1 MTLSSIALRNI
12 QRNFKD
18 YFLYFA
24 SMIFSI
30 VMYFTFK
37 ALQYNSQMEK
47 AAEGS
52 KKISGGFQASSVML
66 IIFVAV
72 FIIYSNG
79 FFTRKRKK
87 EVGLYSLLGIRKRQ
101 IGKMLFYEN
110 MLMGLMSLVIGI
122 AIGSVLSK
130 LFLELLVSMMGL
142 NLNVHFEVPMSA
154 IVDTAIIFIVIILYT
169 SLQGYRL
176 IYRFKLIELFHAE
189 REGEAMPKGSVI
201 MALISVFL
209 ISSGY
214 FLSLMYDKAVKYAD
228 FMIVALYILLA
239 TVLGT
244 YLLFMFFTVFVL
256 KRARHNKSSFY
267 NSMNIVTTSQ
277 LLYRIKGNAKS
288 LATIAILSAVT
299 LTAVGTSVTLYYNT
313 FKQVRSFAPYS
324 YSYEKKDAVLDQKVN
339 AILDEEK
346 QSHPVTNQFEIEMVP
361 VTGKFE
367 GKQVDMGRNK
377 LDSVTKQ
384 YQLVSQSAFNQI
396 AKKMDVDA
404 VNLAADEAF
413 VYDGLYIE
421 GHEFSPV
428 YKGNK
433 AVFPIGNETKALTI
447 KGAEGRTLTNLGELF
462 VVVPDAVYN
471 SAKKVSETR
480 IVKNIDVKD
489 EKNGKVLTEK
499 LRKAMPVG
507 AGETEFKQPFNDFY
521 TGFHEMLE
529 ATGLMMF
536 IGLFLGLV
544 FLLAT
549 GSIIYFKQLTEAS
562 ADRNRYIVLR
572 KVGVTKQEMK
582 RAIAKQVGFIFAIP
596 LVVGIC
602 HSLFALK
609 GLKTVMPNEIL
620 IPLLMSIG
628 VYSVIYIGYY
638 FLTVRSYYKIVSA
651 K

>member
-18 YFLYFA
+18 YFVYFA

-30 VMYFTFK
+30 IIYFTFK

-47 AAEGS
+47 AAEAS
-52 KKISGGFQASSVML
+52 KKISGAFQVSSVML

-110 MLMGLMSLVIGI
+110 MLMGLMSLIIGI

-142 NLNVHFEVPMSA
+142 KLNVHFEVPMAA
-154 IVDTAIIFIVIILYT
+154 IIDTAIIFFVIILYT

-176 IYRFKLIELFHAE
+176 IYRFKLIELFRAE

-201 MALISVFL
+201 MAFISVFL
-209 ISSGY
+209 IGSGY
-214 FLSLMYDKAVKYAD
+214 FLALMYMKAVMYAD
-228 FMIVALYILLA
+228 FMVVALYILLA
-239 TVLGT
+239 TVAGT
-244 YLLFMFFTVFVL
+244 YLLFMFFTVFIL
-256 KRARHNKSSFY
+256 KRARNNKSAFY
-267 NSMNIVTTSQ
+267 NGMNMVTTSQ

-299 LTAVGTSVTLYYNT
+299 LTAVGTSVTMYYNT
-313 FKQVRSFAPYS
+313 FTQSKVAAPYS
-324 YSYEKKDAVLDQKVN
+324 YSYEKKDEALDKKVN
-339 AILDEEK
+339 EILAGEK
-346 QSHPVTNQFEIEMVP
+346 NNHPVTYESEFEMIP
-361 VTGKFE
+361 VKGTFKGE
-367 GKQVDMGRNK
+367 RADQVLNTHYN
-377 LDSVTKQ
+377 VTKQ
-384 YQLVSQSAFNQI
+384 YQLISQSNFNTI
-396 AKKMDVDA
+396 AKHLDIEP
-404 VNLAADEAF
+404 VNLSANEAF
-413 VYDGLYIE
+413 VYDSLYIE
-421 GHEFSPV
+421 TLDFGPL
-428 YKGNK
+428 YTGNT
-433 AVFPIGNETKALTI
+433 AVFPVGNESKELKI
-447 KGAEGRTLTNLGELF
+447 KGVNSRSVTNLNELF
-462 VVVPDAVYN
+462 VIVPDQTYEQ
-471 SAKKVSETR
+471 AKQVNETR
-480 IVKNIDVKD
+480 IVKNIDVKG
-489 EKNGKVLTEK
+489 ERNSKELTAK
-499 LRKAMPVG
+499 LASVMP
-507 AGETEFKQPFNDFY
+507 AGESEILKPFNDFY
-521 TGFHEMLE
+521 TGFQTGLE
-529 ATGLMMF
+529 TTGLMMF

-562 ADRNRYIVLR
+562 ADRDRYVVLH

-582 RAIAKQVGFIFAIP
+582 KAIAKQVSFIFAIP
-596 LVVGIC
+596 LVIGIL

-609 GLKTVMPNEIL
+609 GLGNILPYEIM
-620 IPLLMSIG
+620 IPLLISIG
-628 VYSVIYIGYY
+628 VYGAIYIGYY

>member
-18 YFLYFA
+18 YFVYFA

-30 VMYFTFK
+30 VIYFTFK

-52 KKISGGFQASSVML
+52 KKISGAFQVSSVML

-110 MLMGLMSLVIGI
+110 MLMGLMSLIIGI

-142 NLNVHFEVPMSA
+142 NLNVHFEVPMAA
-154 IVDTAIIFIVIILYT
+154 IVDTAIIFFVIILYT

-176 IYRFKLIELFHAE
+176 IYRFKLIELFRAE

-209 ISSGY
+209 IGSGY
-214 FLSLMYDKAVKYAD
+214 FLALMYMKALKYAD
-228 FMIVALYILLA
+228 FMVVALYILLA

-256 KRARHNKSSFY
+256 KRARNNKSSFY
-267 NSMNIVTTSQ
+267 NGMNMVTTSQ

-288 LATIAILSAVT
+288 LATISILSAVT
-299 LTAVGTSVTLYYNT
+299 LTAVGTSVTMYYNT
-313 FKQVRSFAPYS
+313 FTQSKVAAPYS
-324 YSYEKKDAVLDQKVN
+324 YSYEKKDEELDKKVN
-339 AILDEEK
+339 AILAEEK
-346 QSHPVTNQFEIEMVP
+346 VNHPVKDQFEIETVP
-361 VTGKFE
+361 VKGKFE
-367 GKQVDMGRNK
+367 GDKVDFILNLNYTISEKYQFMSQSEFNK
-377 LDSVTKQ
+377 L
-384 YQLVSQSAFNQI
+384 
-396 AKKMDVDA
+396 AKKIDA
-404 VNLAADEAF
+404 ETVNVATGEAF
-413 VYDGLYIE
+413 IYDSSYIE
-421 GHEFSPV
+421 GYEFSPQ
-428 YKGNK
+428 YKGSK
-433 AVFPIGNETKALTI
+433 AVFQIGNETKTLTI
-447 KGAEGRTLTNLGELF
+447 QGANNTAITNLGELVI
-462 VVVPDAVYN
+462 VVSDEMYEQ
-471 SAKKVSETR
+471 AKQAFGTR
-480 IVKNIDVKD
+480 TVKNIDVKD
-489 EKNGKVLTEK
+489 ERNSKVVTEK
-499 LRKAMPVG
+499 LAKVMPVG
-507 AGETEFKQPFNDFY
+507 ESEMVPSFRDFY
-521 TGFHEMLE
+521 TGFQMGLE
-529 ATGLMMF
+529 GTGLMMF
-536 IGLFLGLV
+536 IGMFLGLV

-549 GSIIYFKQLTEAS
+549 GSIIYFKQLTEAN
-562 ADRNRYIVLR
+562 ADRERYVVLR

-582 RAIAKQVGFIFAIP
+582 KAIAKQVSFIFAIP
-596 LVVGIC
+596 LVIGIL

-609 GLKTVMPNEIL
+609 GLANLLPFEIM
-620 IPLLMSIG
+620 IPLLISIG
-628 VYSVIYIGYY
+628 VYGVIYIGYY

>member
-18 YFLYFA
+18 YFLYFT

-30 VMYFTFK
+30 VIYFTFK
-37 ALQYNSQMEK
+37 ALEYNSQMEK

-52 KKISGGFQASSVML
+52 KKISGAFQVSSVML

-110 MLMGLMSLVIGI
+110 MLMGFISLVIGI

-130 LFLELLVSMMGL
+130 LFLELLISMMGL
-142 NLNVHFEVPMSA
+142 NLHVHFEVPMSA
-154 IVDTAIIFIVIILYT
+154 IIDTAIIFFVIILYT

-176 IYRFKLIELFHAE
+176 IYRFKLIELFRAE
-189 REGEAMPKGSVI
+189 REGETMPKGSFI

-209 ISSGY
+209 IGSGY
-214 FLSLMYDKAVKYAD
+214 FLSLTFMKAAKYAD
-228 FMIVALYILLA
+228 FMMVAFYILLA

-256 KRARHNKSSFY
+256 KRARNKKSSFY
-267 NSMNIVTTSQ
+267 NGMNMITTSQ

-288 LATIAILSAVT
+288 LATIAVLSAVT
-299 LTAVGTSVTLYYNT
+299 LTAVGTSVTMYYNT
-313 FKQVRSFAPYS
+313 FKQTKDYAPHS
-324 YSYEKKDAVLDQKVN
+324 YSYEKKDAALDNKVN

-346 QSHPVTNQFEIEMVP
+346 ENNPVTNQFEIEMVP
-361 VTGKFE
+361 VKGKFE
-367 GKQVDMGRNK
+367 GEKADMGMNANY
-377 LDSVTKQ
+377 LVTEK
-384 YQLVSQSAFNQI
+384 YQLVSQSAFNKL
-396 AKKMDVDA
+396 AKKMDIDEVS
-404 VNLAADEAF
+404 LAADEAF
-413 VYDGLYIE
+413 VYDGMYME
-421 GHEFSPV
+421 GYEFSTV

-433 AVFPIGNETKALTI
+433 AVFPIGNRAETLTI
-447 KGAEGRTLTNLGELF
+447 QGAEGRNITNLGELF
-462 VVVPDAVYN
+462 VIVPDEVYN
-471 SAKKVSETR
+471 SAKAVAETR

-489 EKNGKVLTEK
+489 EKNSKVLTEK
-499 LRKAMPVG
+499 LKKVMPI
-507 AGETEFKQPFNDFY
+507 GESEVALPFNDFY
-521 TGFHEMLE
+521 TGFHSMLE

-549 GSIIYFKQLTEAS
+549 GSIIYFKQLTEAN
-562 ADRNRYIVLR
+562 ADRDRYIVLR
-572 KVGVTKQEMK
+572 KVGVTKREMK
-582 RAIAKQVGFIFAIP
+582 KAIAKQVSFIFAIP

-609 GLKTVMPNEIL
+609 GLSTLMPYEIL
-620 IPLLMSIG
+620 IPLFMSIG

>member
-18 YFLYFA
+18 YFVYFA

-30 VMYFTFK
+30 VIYFTFK

-47 AAEGS
+47 AAEAS
-52 KKISGGFQASSVML
+52 KKISGAFQVSSVML

-130 LFLELLVSMMGL
+130 LFLELLVNMMGL
-142 NLNVHFEVPMSA
+142 NLNVHFEVPMAA
-154 IVDTAIIFIVIILYT
+154 IIDTAIIFFVIILYT

-176 IYRFKLIELFHAE
+176 IYRFKLIELFRAE
-189 REGEAMPKGSVI
+189 REGEAMPKGSVV

-209 ISSGY
+209 IGSGY
-214 FLSLMYDKAVKYAD
+214 FLALMYMKAVMYAD
-228 FMIVALYILLA
+228 FMVVALYILLA
-239 TVLGT
+239 TVAGT

-256 KRARHNKSSFY
+256 KRARNNKSAFY
-267 NSMNIVTTSQ
+267 NGMNMVTTSQ

-299 LTAVGTSVTLYYNT
+299 LTAVGTSVTMYYNT
-313 FKQVRSFAPYS
+313 FTQSKDAAPFS
-324 YSYEKKDAVLDQKVN
+324 YSYVKQDAVLDKKVN
-339 AILDEEK
+339 GILAEEK
-346 QSHPVTNQFEIEMVP
+346 KNHPVTHQSEIEMVP
-361 VTGKFE
+361 VQGTFKGE
-367 GKQVDMGRNK
+367 RADQVLNTHYN
-377 LDSVTKQ
+377 VTKQ
-384 YQLVSQSAFNQI
+384 YQLISQSTFNKI
-396 AKKMDVDA
+396 AKQLDVEA
-404 VNLAADEAF
+404 VNLSENEAF
-413 VYDGLYIE
+413 VYDSLYIE
-421 GHEFSPV
+421 TLDFGPL
-428 YKGNK
+428 YTGNT
-433 AVFPIGNETKALTI
+433 AVFPAGNETKELKI
-447 KGAEGRTLTNLGELF
+447 KGVNNKNVTNLGELF
-462 VVVPDAVYN
+462 VIVPDETYEQ
-471 SAKKVSETR
+471 AKQGHETR
-480 IVKNIDVKD
+480 TVKNIDVKG
-489 EKNGKVLTEK
+489 ERNSKELTEK
-499 LRKAMPVG
+499 LASIMP
-507 AGETEFKQPFNDFY
+507 AGESEVLKPFNDFY
-521 TGFHEMLE
+521 TGFQMGLE
-529 ATGLMMF
+529 TTGLMMF
-536 IGLFLGLV
+536 IGMFLGLV

-562 ADRNRYIVLR
+562 ADRDRYVVLH
-572 KVGVTKQEMK
+572 KIGVTKQEMK
-582 RAIAKQVGFIFAIP
+582 KAIAKQVSFIFAIP
-596 LVVGIC
+596 LIIGIL

-609 GLKTVMPNEIL
+609 GLSNILPFEIM
-620 IPLLMSIG
+620 IPLLISIG
-628 VYSVIYIGYY
+628 VYGVIYIGYY

>member
-18 YFLYFA
+18 YFVYFA

-30 VMYFTFK
+30 VIYFTFK

-52 KKISGGFQASSVML
+52 KKISGAFQVSSVML

-110 MLMGLMSLVIGI
+110 MLMGLMSLIIGI

-142 NLNVHFEVPMSA
+142 NLNVHFEVPMAA
-154 IVDTAIIFIVIILYT
+154 IVDTAIIFFVIILYT

-176 IYRFKLIELFHAE
+176 IYRFKLIELFRAE

-209 ISSGY
+209 IGSGY
-214 FLSLMYDKAVKYAD
+214 FLALMYVKALKYAD
-228 FMIVALYILLA
+228 FMVVALYILLA
-239 TVLGT
+239 TVVGT

-256 KRARHNKSSFY
+256 KRARNNKSSFY
-267 NSMNIVTTSQ
+267 NGMNMVTTSQ

-288 LATIAILSAVT
+288 LATISILSAVT
-299 LTAVGTSVTLYYNT
+299 LTAVGTSVTMYYNT
-313 FKQVRSFAPYS
+313 FTQSKVAAPYS
-324 YSYEKKDAVLDQKVN
+324 YSYEKKDEELDKKVN
-339 AILDEEK
+339 AILAEEK
-346 QSHPVTNQFEIEMVP
+346 ANHPVKDQFEIETVP
-361 VTGKFE
+361 VKGKFE
-367 GKQVDMGRNK
+367 GDKVDFILNLNYTISETYQFMSQSEFNK
-377 LDSVTKQ
+377 L
-384 YQLVSQSAFNQI
+384 
-396 AKKMDVDA
+396 AKKIDA
-404 VNLAADEAF
+404 ETVNIATGEAF
-413 VYDGLYIE
+413 IYDSSYIE
-421 GHEFSPV
+421 GYEFSPQ
-428 YKGNK
+428 YKGSK
-433 AVFPIGNETKALTI
+433 AVFQIGNETKTLTI
-447 KGAEGRTLTNLGELF
+447 QGANNTALTNLGELVI
-462 VVVPDAVYN
+462 VVSDEMYEQ
-471 SAKKVSETR
+471 AKQAFGTR
-480 IVKNIDVKD
+480 TVKNIDVKD
-489 EKNGKVLTEK
+489 ERNSKVLTEK
-499 LRKAMPVG
+499 LAKVMP
-507 AGETEFKQPFNDFY
+507 AGESEMVPSFRDFY
-521 TGFHEMLE
+521 TGFQMGLE
-529 ATGLMMF
+529 GTGLMMF
-536 IGLFLGLV
+536 IGMFLGLV

-549 GSIIYFKQLTEAS
+549 GSIIYFKQLTEAN
-562 ADRNRYIVLR
+562 ADRERYVVLR

-582 RAIAKQVGFIFAIP
+582 KAIAKQVSFIFAIP
-596 LVVGIC
+596 LVIGIL

-609 GLKTVMPNEIL
+609 GLANLLPFEIM
-620 IPLLMSIG
+620 IPLLISIG
-628 VYSVIYIGYY
+628 VYGVIYIGYY

>member
-18 YFLYFA
+18 YFVYFA

-30 VMYFTFK
+30 VIYFTFK

-47 AAEGS
+47 AAEAS
-52 KKISGGFQASSVML
+52 KKISGAFQVSSVML

-110 MLMGLMSLVIGI
+110 MLMGLMSLIIGI

-130 LFLELLVSMMGL
+130 LFLELLVNMMGL
-142 NLNVHFEVPMSA
+142 NLNVHFEVSMAA
-154 IVDTAIIFIVIILYT
+154 IIDTAIIFFVIILYT

-176 IYRFKLIELFHAE
+176 IYRFKLIELFRAE

-201 MALISVFL
+201 MAFISVFL
-209 ISSGY
+209 IGSGY
-214 FLSLMYDKAVKYAD
+214 FLALMYMKAVMYAD
-228 FMIVALYILLA
+228 FMVVALYILLA
-239 TVLGT
+239 TVAGT
-244 YLLFMFFTVFVL
+244 YLLFMFFTVFIL
-256 KRARHNKSSFY
+256 KRARNNKSAFY
-267 NSMNIVTTSQ
+267 NGMNMVTTSQ

-299 LTAVGTSVTLYYNT
+299 LTAVGTSVTMYYNT
-313 FKQVRSFAPYS
+313 FTQSKVAAPYS
-324 YSYEKKDAVLDQKVN
+324 YSYEKKDAALDKKVN
-339 AILDEEK
+339 EILAGEK
-346 QSHPVTNQFEIEMVP
+346 NNHPVTYESEVEMIP
-361 VTGKFE
+361 VKGTFKGE
-367 GKQVDMGRNK
+367 RADQVLNTHYN
-377 LDSVTKQ
+377 VTKQ
-384 YQLVSQSAFNQI
+384 YQLISQSNFNTI
-396 AKKMDVDA
+396 AKHLDIEP
-404 VNLAADEAF
+404 VNLSAIETLDF
-413 VYDGLYIE
+413 GPLYT
-421 GHEFSPV
+421 
-428 YKGNK
+428 GNT
-433 AVFPIGNETKALTI
+433 AVFPVGNESKELKI
-447 KGAEGRTLTNLGELF
+447 KGVNSRSVTNLNELF
-462 VVVPDAVYN
+462 VIVPDQTYEQ
-471 SAKKVSETR
+471 AKQVNETR
-480 IVKNIDVKD
+480 TVKNIDVKG
-489 EKNGKVLTEK
+489 ERNSKELTAK
-499 LRKAMPVG
+499 LASVMP
-507 AGETEFKQPFNDFY
+507 AGESEVLKPFNDFY
-521 TGFHEMLE
+521 TGFQMGLE
-529 ATGLMMF
+529 TTGLMMF

-562 ADRNRYIVLR
+562 ADRDRYIVLH

-582 RAIAKQVGFIFAIP
+582 KAIAKQVSFIFAIP
-596 LVVGIC
+596 LVIGIL

-609 GLKTVMPNEIL
+609 GLGNILPYEIM
-620 IPLLMSIG
+620 IPLLISIG
-628 VYSVIYIGYY
+628 VYGAIYIGYY

>member
-18 YFLYFA
+18 YFVYFA

-30 VMYFTFK
+30 VIYFTFK

-52 KKISGGFQASSVML
+52 KKISGAFQVSSVML

-110 MLMGLMSLVIGI
+110 MLMGLMSLIIGI

-142 NLNVHFEVPMSA
+142 NLNVHFEVPMA
-154 IVDTAIIFIVIILYT
+154 AVIDTAIIFFVIILYT

-176 IYRFKLIELFHAE
+176 IYRFKLIELFRAE
-189 REGEAMPKGSVI
+189 REGESMPKGSVV

-209 ISSGY
+209 IGSGY
-214 FLSLMYDKAVKYAD
+214 FLALMYMKAVMYAD
-228 FMIVALYILLA
+228 FMVVALYILLA
-239 TVLGT
+239 TVAGT

-256 KRARHNKSSFY
+256 KRARNNKSAFY
-267 NSMNIVTTSQ
+267 NGMNMVTTSQ

-299 LTAVGTSVTLYYNT
+299 LTAVGTSVTMYYNT
-313 FKQVRSFAPYS
+313 FTQSKDAAPFS
-324 YSYEKKDAVLDQKVN
+324 YSYVKQDAALDKKVNEVLAEEKKN
-339 AILDEEK
+339 
-346 QSHPVTNQFEIEMVP
+346 HPVTHQSEIEMVP
-361 VTGKFE
+361 VQGTFKGE
-367 GKQVDMGRNK
+367 RADQVLNTHYN
-377 LDSVTKQ
+377 VTKQ
-384 YQLVSQSAFNQI
+384 YQLISQSTFNKI
-396 AKKMDVDA
+396 AKQLDVNN
-404 VNLAADEAF
+404 VNLSPNEAF
-413 VYDGLYIE
+413 VYDSLYIE
-421 GHEFSPV
+421 TLDFGPL
-428 YKGNK
+428 YTGNT
-433 AVFPIGNETKALTI
+433 AVFPVGNETKELKI
-447 KGAEGRTLTNLGELF
+447 KGVNNRNVTNLGELF
-462 VVVPDAVYN
+462 VIVSDETYEQ
-471 SAKKVSETR
+471 AKQGHETR
-480 IVKNIDVKD
+480 TVKNIDVKG
-489 EKNGKVLTEK
+489 ERNSKELTEK
-499 LRKAMPVG
+499 LASIMP
-507 AGETEFKQPFNDFY
+507 AGESEVLKPFNDFY
-521 TGFHEMLE
+521 TGFQMGLE
-529 ATGLMMF
+529 TTGLMMF
-536 IGLFLGLV
+536 IGMFLGLV

-562 ADRNRYIVLR
+562 ADRDRYVVLH
-572 KVGVTKQEMK
+572 KIGVTKQEMK
-582 RAIAKQVGFIFAIP
+582 KAIAKQVSFIFAIP
-596 LVVGIC
+596 LIIGIL

-609 GLKTVMPNEIL
+609 GLSNILPFEIM
-620 IPLLMSIG
+620 IPLLISIG
-628 VYSVIYIGYY
+628 VYGVIYIGYY

>member
-18 YFLYFA
+18 YFVYFA

-30 VMYFTFK
+30 VIYFTFK

-47 AAEGS
+47 AAEAS
-52 KKISGGFQASSVML
+52 KKISGAFQVSSVML

-110 MLMGLMSLVIGI
+110 MLMGLMSLIIGI

-142 NLNVHFEVPMSA
+142 KLNVHFEVPMAA
-154 IVDTAIIFIVIILYT
+154 IVDTAIIFFVIILYT

-176 IYRFKLIELFHAE
+176 IYRFKLIELFRAE

-209 ISSGY
+209 IGSGY
-214 FLSLMYDKAVKYAD
+214 FLALMYMKAVMYAD
-228 FMIVALYILLA
+228 FMVVALYILLA
-239 TVLGT
+239 TVAGT
-244 YLLFMFFTVFVL
+244 YLLFMFFTVFIL
-256 KRARHNKSSFY
+256 KRARNNKSAFY
-267 NSMNIVTTSQ
+267 NGMNMVTTSQ

-299 LTAVGTSVTLYYNT
+299 LTAVGTSVTMYYNT
-313 FKQVRSFAPYS
+313 FTQSKVASPYS
-324 YSYEKKDAVLDQKVN
+324 YSYEKKDEALDKKVN
-339 AILDEEK
+339 EILAGEK
-346 QSHPVTNQFEIEMVP
+346 KNHPVTYESELEMIP
-361 VTGKFE
+361 VKGTFKGE
-367 GKQVDMGRNK
+367 RADQVLNTHYN
-377 LDSVTKQ
+377 VTKQ
-384 YQLVSQSAFNQI
+384 YQLISQSNFNTI
-396 AKKMDVDA
+396 AKHLDIDP
-404 VNLAADEAF
+404 VNLSANEAF
-413 VYDGLYIE
+413 VYDSLYIE
-421 GHEFSPV
+421 KLDFGPL
-428 YKGNK
+428 YTGNT
-433 AVFPIGNETKALTI
+433 AVFPVGNESKELKI
-447 KGAEGRTLTNLGELF
+447 KGVNSRSVTNLNELF
-462 VVVPDAVYN
+462 VIVPDQTYEQ
-471 SAKKVSETR
+471 AKQVNETR
-480 IVKNIDVKD
+480 TVKNIDVKG
-489 EKNGKVLTEK
+489 ERNSKELTAK
-499 LRKAMPVG
+499 LASVMP
-507 AGETEFKQPFNDFY
+507 AGESEILKPFHDFY
-521 TGFHEMLE
+521 TGFQTGLE
-529 ATGLMMF
+529 TTGLMMF

-562 ADRNRYIVLR
+562 ADRDRYIVLH

-582 RAIAKQVGFIFAIP
+582 KAIAKQVSFIFAIP
-596 LVVGIC
+596 LVIGIL

-609 GLKTVMPNEIL
+609 GLGNILPYEIM
-620 IPLLMSIG
+620 IPLLISIG
-628 VYSVIYIGYY
+628 VYGVIYIGYY

>member
-18 YFLYFA
+18 YFVYFA

-30 VMYFTFK
+30 VIYFTFK

-47 AAEGS
+47 AAEAS
-52 KKISGGFQASSVML
+52 KKISGAFQVSSVML

-110 MLMGLMSLVIGI
+110 MLMGLMSLIIGI

-142 NLNVHFEVPMSA
+142 KLNVHFEVPMAA
-154 IVDTAIIFIVIILYT
+154 IVDTAIIFFVIILYT

-176 IYRFKLIELFHAE
+176 IYRFKLIELFRAE

-209 ISSGY
+209 IGSGY
-214 FLSLMYDKAVKYAD
+214 FLALMYMKAVMYAD
-228 FMIVALYILLA
+228 FMVVALYILLA
-239 TVLGT
+239 TVAGT
-244 YLLFMFFTVFVL
+244 YLLFMFFTVFIL
-256 KRARHNKSSFY
+256 KRARNNKSAFY
-267 NSMNIVTTSQ
+267 NGMNMVTTSQ

-299 LTAVGTSVTLYYNT
+299 LTAVGTSVTMYYNT
-313 FKQVRSFAPYS
+313 FTQSKVASPYS
-324 YSYEKKDAVLDQKVN
+324 YSYEKKDEALDKKVN
-339 AILDEEK
+339 EILAGEK
-346 QSHPVTNQFEIEMVP
+346 KNHPVTYESELEMIP
-361 VTGKFE
+361 VKGTFKGE
-367 GKQVDMGRNK
+367 RADQVLNTHYN
-377 LDSVTKQ
+377 VTKR
-384 YQLVSQSAFNQI
+384 YQLISQSNFNTI
-396 AKKMDVDA
+396 AKHLDIDP
-404 VNLAADEAF
+404 VNLSANEAF
-413 VYDGLYIE
+413 VYDSLYIE
-421 GHEFSPV
+421 KLDFGPL
-428 YKGNK
+428 YTGNT
-433 AVFPIGNETKALTI
+433 AVFPVGNESKELKI
-447 KGAEGRTLTNLGELF
+447 KGVNSRSVTNLNELF
-462 VVVPDAVYN
+462 VIVPDQTYEQ
-471 SAKKVSETR
+471 AKQVNETR
-480 IVKNIDVKD
+480 TVKNIDVKG
-489 EKNGKVLTEK
+489 ERNSKELTAK
-499 LRKAMPVG
+499 LASVMP
-507 AGETEFKQPFNDFY
+507 AGESEILKPFHDFY
-521 TGFHEMLE
+521 TGFQMGLE
-529 ATGLMMF
+529 TTGLMMF

-562 ADRNRYIVLR
+562 ADRDRYVVLH

-582 RAIAKQVGFIFAIP
+582 KAIAKQVSFIFAIP
-596 LVVGIC
+596 LVIGIL

-609 GLKTVMPNEIL
+609 GLGNILPYEIM
-620 IPLLMSIG
+620 IPLLISIG
-628 VYSVIYIGYY
+628 VYGVIYIGYY

>member
-18 YFLYFA
+18 YFVYFA

-30 VMYFTFK
+30 VIYFTFK

-47 AAEGS
+47 AAEAS
-52 KKISGGFQASSVML
+52 KKISGAFQVSSVML

-110 MLMGLMSLVIGI
+110 MLMGLMSLIIGI

-142 NLNVHFEVPMSA
+142 KLNVHFEVPMAA
-154 IVDTAIIFIVIILYT
+154 IVDTAIIFFVIILYT

-176 IYRFKLIELFHAE
+176 IYRFKLIELFRAE

-209 ISSGY
+209 IGSGY
-214 FLSLMYDKAVKYAD
+214 FLALMYMKAVMYAD
-228 FMIVALYILLA
+228 FMVVALYILLA
-239 TVLGT
+239 TVAGT
-244 YLLFMFFTVFVL
+244 YLLFMFFTVFIL
-256 KRARHNKSSFY
+256 KRARNNKSAFY
-267 NSMNIVTTSQ
+267 NGMNMVTTSQ

-299 LTAVGTSVTLYYNT
+299 LTAVGTSVTMYYNT
-313 FKQVRSFAPYS
+313 FTQSKVAAPYS
-324 YSYEKKDAVLDQKVN
+324 YSYEKKDEALDKKVN
-339 AILDEEK
+339 EILAGEK
-346 QSHPVTNQFEIEMVP
+346 SNHPVTYESELEMIP
-361 VTGKFE
+361 VKGTFKGE
-367 GKQVDMGRNK
+367 RADQVLNTHYN
-377 LDSVTKQ
+377 VTKQ
-384 YQLVSQSAFNQI
+384 YQLISQSNFNTI
-396 AKKMDVDA
+396 AKHLDIEP
-404 VNLAADEAF
+404 VNLSANEAF
-413 VYDGLYIE
+413 VYDSLYIE
-421 GHEFSPV
+421 TLDFGPLYTGNTAIFSV
-428 YKGNK
+428 
-433 AVFPIGNETKALTI
+433 GNESKELKI
-447 KGAEGRTLTNLGELF
+447 KGVNSRSVTNLNELF
-462 VVVPDAVYN
+462 VIVPDQTYEQ
-471 SAKKVSETR
+471 AKQVNETR
-480 IVKNIDVKD
+480 IVKNIDVKG
-489 EKNGKVLTEK
+489 ERNSKELTAK
-499 LRKAMPVG
+499 LASVMP
-507 AGETEFKQPFNDFY
+507 AGESEILKPFHDFY
-521 TGFHEMLE
+521 TGFQTGLE
-529 ATGLMMF
+529 TTGLMMF

-562 ADRNRYIVLR
+562 ADRDRYVVLH

-582 RAIAKQVGFIFAIP
+582 KAIAKQVSFIFAIP
-596 LVVGIC
+596 LVIGIL

-609 GLKTVMPNEIL
+609 GLGNILPYEIM
-620 IPLLMSIG
+620 IPLLISIG
-628 VYSVIYIGYY
+628 VYGVIYIGYY

>member
-18 YFLYFA
+18 YFVYFA

-30 VMYFTFK
+30 VIYFTFK

-47 AAEGS
+47 AAEAS
-52 KKISGGFQASSVML
+52 KKISGAFQVSSVML

-110 MLMGLMSLVIGI
+110 MLMGLMSLIIGI

-142 NLNVHFEVPMSA
+142 NLNVHFEVPMAA
-154 IVDTAIIFIVIILYT
+154 IIDTAIIFFVIILYT

-176 IYRFKLIELFHAE
+176 IYRFKLIELFRAE

-209 ISSGY
+209 IGSGY
-214 FLSLMYDKAVKYAD
+214 FLALMYMKAVMYAD
-228 FMIVALYILLA
+228 FMVVALYILLA
-239 TVLGT
+239 TVAGT

-256 KRARHNKSSFY
+256 KRARNNKAAFY
-267 NSMNIVTTSQ
+267 NGMNMVTTSQ

-299 LTAVGTSVTLYYNT
+299 LTAVGTSVTMYYNT
-313 FKQVRSFAPYS
+313 FTQSKVAAPYS
-324 YSYEKKDAVLDQKVN
+324 YSYEKKDEALDKKVN
-339 AILDEEK
+339 EILAGEK
-346 QSHPVTNQFEIEMVP
+346 KNHPVTYEAEVEMIP
-361 VTGKFE
+361 VKGTFKGE
-367 GKQVDMGRNK
+367 RADQVLNTHYN
-377 LDSVTKQ
+377 VTKQ
-384 YQLVSQSAFNQI
+384 YELISQSNFNAL
-396 AKKMDVDA
+396 AKHLDVEP
-404 VNLAADEAF
+404 VNLSANEAF
-413 VYDGLYIE
+413 VYDSLYIE
-421 GHEFSPV
+421 KLDFGPL
-428 YKGNK
+428 YTGNT
-433 AVFPIGNETKALTI
+433 AVFPVGNESKELII
-447 KGAEGRTLTNLGELF
+447 KGVNSRSVTNLNELF
-462 VVVPDAVYN
+462 VIVPDQTYEK
-471 SAKKVSETR
+471 AKQVNETR
-480 IVKNIDVKD
+480 IVKNIDVKG
-489 EKNGKVLTEK
+489 ERNSKELTAKLASVMPASESEVLK
-499 LRKAMPVG
+499 
-507 AGETEFKQPFNDFY
+507 PFNDFY
-521 TGFHEMLE
+521 TGFQMGLE
-529 ATGLMMF
+529 TTGLMMF

-562 ADRNRYIVLR
+562 ADRDRYIVLH

-582 RAIAKQVGFIFAIP
+582 KAIAKQVSFIFAIP
-596 LVVGIC
+596 LVIGIL

-609 GLKTVMPNEIL
+609 GLANILPFEIM
-620 IPLLMSIG
+620 IPLLISIG
-628 VYSVIYIGYY
+628 VYGVIYIGYY

>member
-30 VMYFTFK
+30 VIYFTFK
-37 ALQYNSQMEK
+37 ALEYNSQMEK

-52 KKISGGFQASSVML
+52 KKISGAFQVSSVML

-110 MLMGLMSLVIGI
+110 MLMGLMSLVVGI

-142 NLNVHFEVPMSA
+142 NLNVHFELPMAA
-154 IVDTAIIFIVIILYT
+154 IIDTAIIFFVIILYT

-176 IYRFKLIELFHAE
+176 IYRFKLIELFRAE
-189 REGEAMPKGSVI
+189 REGEEMPKGSVI
-201 MALISVFL
+201 MALLSVCL
-209 ISSGY
+209 IGSGY
-214 FLSLMYDKAVKYAD
+214 FLSLMYIKAIKYAD
-228 FMIVALYILLA
+228 FMTVALYILLA

-256 KRARHNKSSFY
+256 KRARNKKSSFY
-267 NSMNIVTTSQ
+267 NGMNMVTTSQ

-299 LTAVGTSVTLYYNT
+299 LTAVGTSVTMYYNT
-313 FKQVRSFAPYS
+313 FKQAKNTSPYS
-324 YSYEKKDAVLDQKVN
+324 YSYVKQDAALDNKVN
-339 AILDEEK
+339 AILDSEK
-346 QSHPVTNQFEIEMVP
+346 KNHPVTNQSEIEMVP
-361 VTGKFE
+361 VKGKFE
-367 GKQVDMGRNK
+367 GKRADQVMNTHY
-377 LDSVTKQ
+377 LVTGQ
-384 YQLVSQSAFNQI
+384 YQLISQSTFNKI
-396 AKKMDVDA
+396 AKKMDADA
-404 VNLAADEAF
+404 VNLAANEAV
-413 VYDGLYIE
+413 VYDSLYVKGLDFGPE
-421 GHEFSPV
+421 
-428 YKGNK
+428 YKGNT
-433 AVFPIGNETKALTI
+433 AVFPAGNETQKLTI
-447 KGAEGRTLTNLGELF
+447 KGVDNHNITNLSELF
-462 VVVPDAVYN
+462 VIVPDQVYEQ
-471 SAKKVSETR
+471 AKKASGTR

-489 EKNGKVLTEK
+489 ERNSKALTEK
-499 LRKAMPVG
+499 LAKAIP
-507 AGETEFKQPFNDFY
+507 AGKSEIEAPFRDFY
-521 TGFHEMLE
+521 TGFQAGLE

-562 ADRNRYIVLR
+562 ADRDRYVVLR
-572 KVGVTKQEMK
+572 KVGVTKREMK
-582 RAIAKQVGFIFAIP
+582 KAIAKQVSFIFAIP
-596 LVVGIC
+596 LVIGIL

-609 GLKTVMPNEIL
+609 GLSNLLPFEIL

>member
-18 YFLYFA
+18 YFVYFA

-30 VMYFTFK
+30 VIYFTFK

-47 AAEGS
+47 AAEAS
-52 KKISGGFQASSVML
+52 KKISGAFQVSSVML

-110 MLMGLMSLVIGI
+110 MLMGLMSLIIGI

-130 LFLELLVSMMGL
+130 LFLELLISMMGI
-142 NLNVHFEVPMSA
+142 NLNVHFEVPMTA
-154 IVDTAIIFIVIILYT
+154 VIDTAIIFFVIILYT

-176 IYRFKLIELFHAE
+176 IYRFKLIELFRAE
-189 REGEAMPKGSVI
+189 REGETMPKGSVI

-209 ISSGY
+209 IGSGY
-214 FLSLMYDKAVKYAD
+214 FLALMYMKAVMYAD
-228 FMIVALYILLA
+228 FMVVALYILLA
-239 TVLGT
+239 TVAGT

-256 KRARHNKSSFY
+256 KRARNNKSAFY
-267 NSMNIVTTSQ
+267 NGMNMVTTSQ

-299 LTAVGTSVTLYYNT
+299 LTAVGTSVTMYYNT
-313 FKQVRSFAPYS
+313 FTQSKVAAPYS
-324 YSYEKKDAVLDQKVN
+324 YSYEKKDEALDKKVKE
-339 AILDEEK
+339 ILAGE
-346 QSHPVTNQFEIEMVP
+346 QSNHPVTYESEVEMIP
-361 VTGKFE
+361 VKGTFKGE
-367 GKQVDMGRNK
+367 RADQVLNTHYN
-377 LDSVTKQ
+377 VTKQ
-384 YQLVSQSAFNQI
+384 YQLISQSSFNTI
-396 AKKMDVDA
+396 AKRLEVEP
-404 VNLAADEAF
+404 VNLGANEAF
-413 VYDGLYIE
+413 VYDSLYIE
-421 GHEFSPV
+421 KLDFGPL
-428 YKGNK
+428 YTGNK
-433 AVFPIGNETKALTI
+433 AVFPVGNESKELNI
-447 KGAEGRTLTNLGELF
+447 KGVNSRSLTNLNELF
-462 VVVPDAVYN
+462 VIVPDQTYEQ
-471 SAKKVSETR
+471 AKQVHETR
-480 IVKNIDVKD
+480 TVKNIDVKG
-489 EKNGKVLTEK
+489 ERNSKELTAK
-499 LRKAMPVG
+499 LASVMP
-507 AGETEFKQPFNDFY
+507 AGESEVLKPFNDFY
-521 TGFHEMLE
+521 TGFQMGIET
-529 ATGLMMF
+529 TGLMMF

-562 ADRNRYIVLR
+562 ADRDRYVVLH
-572 KVGVTKQEMK
+572 KIGVTKQEMK
-582 RAIAKQVGFIFAIP
+582 RAIAKQVSFIFAIP
-596 LVVGIC
+596 LIIGIL

-609 GLKTVMPNEIL
+609 GLSNILPFEIM
-620 IPLLMSIG
+620 IPLLISIG
-628 VYSVIYIGYY
+628 VYGVIYIGYY

>member
-18 YFLYFA
+18 YFVYFA

-30 VMYFTFK
+30 VIYFTFK

-47 AAEGS
+47 AAEAS
-52 KKISGGFQASSVML
+52 KKISGAFQVSSVML

-110 MLMGLMSLVIGI
+110 MLMGLMSLIIGI

-142 NLNVHFEVPMSA
+142 NLNVHFEVPMAA
-154 IVDTAIIFIVIILYT
+154 IVDTALIFFVIILYT

-176 IYRFKLIELFHAE
+176 IYRFKLIELFRAE

-209 ISSGY
+209 IGSGY
-214 FLSLMYDKAVKYAD
+214 FLALMYVKALKYAD
-228 FMIVALYILLA
+228 FMVVALYILLA

-256 KRARHNKSSFY
+256 KRARNNKSSFY
-267 NSMNIVTTSQ
+267 NGMNMVTTSQ

-288 LATIAILSAVT
+288 LATISILSAVT
-299 LTAVGTSVTLYYNT
+299 LTAVGTSVTMYYNT
-313 FKQVRSFAPYS
+313 FTQSKAVAPYS
-324 YSYEKKDAVLDQKVN
+324 YSYEKKDAELDKKVN
-339 AILDEEK
+339 AIFAEEK
-346 QSHPVTNQFEIEMVP
+346 QDHPIKDQFEIETVP
-361 VTGKFE
+361 VKGKFE
-367 GKQVDMGRNK
+367 GDKVDFILNMNYTISEKYQFMSQSEFNK
-377 LDSVTKQ
+377 L
-384 YQLVSQSAFNQI
+384 
-396 AKKMDVDA
+396 AKKFDA
-404 VNLAADEAF
+404 ETVNVAAGEAF
-413 VYDGLYIE
+413 IYDSSYIE
-421 GHEFSPV
+421 GHEFSPQ

-433 AVFPIGNETKALTI
+433 AVFQIGNETKQLKI
-447 KGAEGRTLTNLGELF
+447 QGANDVAVTNLGEL
-462 VVVPDAVYN
+462 VVVVSDDMYEQ
-471 SAKKVSETR
+471 AKQAFGTR
-480 IVKNIDVKD
+480 VVKNIDVKG
-489 EKNGKVLTEK
+489 ERNSKELTAK
-499 LRKAMPVG
+499 LASIMP
-507 AGETEFKQPFNDFY
+507 AGESEVLKPFNDFY
-521 TGFHEMLE
+521 TGFQMGIET
-529 ATGLMMF
+529 TGLMMF

-562 ADRNRYIVLR
+562 ADRDRYVVLH
-572 KVGVTKQEMK
+572 KIGVTKQEMK
-582 RAIAKQVGFIFAIP
+582 RAIAKQVSFIFAIP
-596 LVVGIC
+596 LIIGIL

-609 GLKTVMPNEIL
+609 GLSNILPFEIM
-620 IPLLMSIG
+620 IPLLISIG
-628 VYSVIYIGYY
+628 VYGVIYIGYY

>member
-30 VMYFTFK
+30 VIYFTFK
-37 ALQYNSQMEK
+37 ALEYNSQMEK

-52 KKISGGFQASSVML
+52 KKISGAFQVSSVML

-110 MLMGLMSLVIGI
+110 MLMGLMSLVVGI

-142 NLNVHFEVPMSA
+142 NLNVHFELPMAA
-154 IVDTAIIFIVIILYT
+154 IIDTAIIFFVIILYT

-176 IYRFKLIELFHAE
+176 IYRFKLIELFRAE
-189 REGEAMPKGSVI
+189 REGEEMPKGSVI
-201 MALISVFL
+201 MALLSVCL
-209 ISSGY
+209 IGSGY
-214 FLSLMYDKAVKYAD
+214 FLSLMYIKAIKYAD
-228 FMIVALYILLA
+228 FMTVALYILLA

-256 KRARHNKSSFY
+256 KRARNKKSSFY
-267 NSMNIVTTSQ
+267 NGMNMVTTSQ

-299 LTAVGTSVTLYYNT
+299 LTAVGTSVTMYYNT
-313 FKQVRSFAPYS
+313 FKQAKEFAPYS
-324 YSYEKKDAVLDQKVN
+324 YSYEKKDAALDNKIESIFN
-339 AILDEEK
+339 EEK
-346 QSHPVTNQFEIEMVP
+346 KNHPVTNQFEVEMVP
-361 VTGKFE
+361 VKGKFE
-367 GKQVDMGRNK
+367 GKQADMLGNTHYRI
-377 LDSVTKQ
+377 TEQ
-384 YQLVSQSAFNQI
+384 YQLISKSSFNTL
-396 AKKMDVDA
+396 AKKMNIDTVDIG
-404 VNLAADEAF
+404 ADEAF
-413 VYDGLYIE
+413 VYDGSYIE
-421 GHEFSPV
+421 EYEFNAD
-428 YKGNK
+428 YKGHK
-433 AVFPIGNETKALTI
+433 AVFPIGKETKTLAI
-447 KGAEGRTLTNLGELF
+447 KGTGSNNVTNLGELF
-462 VVVPDAVYN
+462 VIVPDQVYEQ
-471 SAKKVSETR
+471 AKKVVGTR

-489 EKNGKVLTEK
+489 ERNSKVLTEK
-499 LRKAMPVG
+499 LAKVMP
-507 AGETEFKQPFNDFY
+507 AGKSEIETPFRDFY
-521 TGFHEMLE
+521 SGFHAGLE

-562 ADRNRYIVLR
+562 ADRDRYVVLR
-572 KVGVTKQEMK
+572 KVGVTKREMK
-582 RAIAKQVGFIFAIP
+582 KAIAKQVSFIFAIP
-596 LVVGIC
+596 LVIGIL

-609 GLKTVMPNEIL
+609 GLSNLLPFEIL

>member
-30 VMYFTFK
+30 VIYFTFK

-52 KKISGGFQASSVML
+52 KKISGAFQVSSVML

-87 EVGLYSLLGIRKRQ
+87 EVGLYSLLGIRKKQ

-110 MLMGLMSLVIGI
+110 MLMGFISLVIGI

-142 NLNVHFEVPMSA
+142 NLNVHFEVPMAA
-154 IVDTAIIFIVIILYT
+154 IIDTAIIFFVIILYT

-189 REGEAMPKGSVI
+189 REGEAIPKGSMI

-209 ISSGY
+209 IGSGY
-214 FLSLMYDKAVKYAD
+214 FLSLTFMKAAQYAD
-228 FMIVALYILLA
+228 FMMVAFYILLA

-256 KRARHNKSSFY
+256 KRARHKKSSFY
-267 NSMNIVTTSQ
+267 NGMNMVTTSQ

-288 LATIAILSAVT
+288 LATIAVLSAVT
-299 LTAVGTSVTLYYNT
+299 LTAVGTSVTMYYNT
-313 FKQVRSFAPYS
+313 FKQTKDYAPYS
-324 YSYEKKDAVLDQKVN
+324 YSYEKKDAALDNKVN
-339 AILDEEK
+339 AILNEEK
-346 QSHPVTNQFEIEMVP
+346 QNHSVTNQFEIEMVP
-361 VTGKFE
+361 VKGKFE
-367 GKQVDMGRNK
+367 GEKADMGMNTNY
-377 LDSVTKQ
+377 LVTEK
-384 YQLVSQSAFNQI
+384 YQLVSQSAFNKI
-396 AKKMDVDA
+396 AKQMDVEA
-404 VNLAADEAF
+404 VNLAANEAF
-413 VYDGLYIE
+413 VYDGMYIE
-421 GHEFSPV
+421 GHEFSAI

-433 AVFPIGNETKALTI
+433 AVFPIGNETKTLTI
-447 KGAEGRTLTNLGELF
+447 QGAEGRNITNLGELF
-462 VVVPDAVYN
+462 VVVPDEVYN
-471 SAKKVSETR
+471 SVKAVSSTR

-489 EKNGKVLTEK
+489 ENNSKVLTEK
-499 LRKAMPVG
+499 LKKVMP
-507 AGETEFKQPFNDFY
+507 AGESEVALPFNDFY
-521 TGFHEMLE
+521 TGFHGMLE

-549 GSIIYFKQLTEAS
+549 GSIIYFKQLTEAN
-562 ADRNRYIVLR
+562 ADRDRYIVLR

-582 RAIAKQVGFIFAIP
+582 KAIAKQVSFIFAIP

-609 GLKTVMPNEIL
+609 GLSTLMPYEIL

>member
-18 YFLYFA
+18 YFVYFA

-52 KKISGGFQASSVML
+52 KKISGGFQAASVML

-122 AIGSVLSK
+122 VIGSLLSK

-201 MALISVFL
+201 MALISAFL

-214 FLSLMYDKAVKYAD
+214 FLSLMYGKAIDYAD
-228 FMIVALYILLA
+228 FMVVALYILLA

-267 NSMNIVTTSQ
+267 KGMNMVTTSQ

-313 FKQVRSFAPYS
+313 FKQARAFAPYS

-339 AILDEEK
+339 MILDEEK

-367 GKQVDMGRNK
+367 GKIYKGMNK
-377 LDSVTKQ
+377 QDSIPKQ

-396 AKKMDVDA
+396 AKKMNVDA

-413 VYDGLYIE
+413 VYDGMYIE
-421 GHEFSPV
+421 GNEFNPV

-447 KGAEGRTLTNLGELF
+447 KGTEGRTLTNLGSLF
-462 VVVPDAVYN
+462 VVVPDEVYN
-471 SAKKVSETR
+471 SAKKVSATR

-499 LRKAMPVG
+499 LRKVMPAG
-507 AGETEFKQPFNDFY
+507 AGETEFEQPFNAFY
-521 TGFHEMLE
+521 TSFHGMLE

-549 GSIIYFKQLTEAS
+549 GSIIYFKQLTEAN
-562 ADRNRYIVLR
+562 ADRDRYIVLR
-572 KVGVTKQEMK
+572 KVGVTKKEMK
-582 RAIAKQVGFIFAIP
+582 KAIAKQVSFIFVIP
-596 LVVGIC
+596 LLVGIC

-609 GLKTVMPNEIL
+609 GLMTVMPNEFL

>member
-18 YFLYFA
+18 YFVYFA

-30 VMYFTFK
+30 VIYFTFK

-52 KKISGGFQASSVML
+52 KKISGAFQVSSVML

-110 MLMGLMSLVIGI
+110 MLMGLMSLIIGI

-142 NLNVHFEVPMSA
+142 NLNVHFEVPMAA
-154 IVDTAIIFIVIILYT
+154 IVDTAIIFFVIILYT

-176 IYRFKLIELFHAE
+176 IYRFKLIELFRAE

-209 ISSGY
+209 IGSGY
-214 FLSLMYDKAVKYAD
+214 FLALMYVKALKYAD
-228 FMIVALYILLA
+228 FMAVALYILLA

-256 KRARHNKSSFY
+256 KRARNNKSSFY
-267 NSMNIVTTSQ
+267 NGMNMVTTSQ

-288 LATIAILSAVT
+288 LATISILSAVT
-299 LTAVGTSVTLYYNT
+299 LTAVGTSVTMYYNT
-313 FKQVRSFAPYS
+313 FTQSKAVAPYS
-324 YSYEKKDAVLDQKVN
+324 YSYEKKDAELDKKVDT
-339 AILDEEK
+339 ILAEEK
-346 QSHPVTNQFEIEMVP
+346 QDHPVKDQFEIETVP
-361 VTGKFE
+361 VKGKFE
-367 GKQVDMGRNK
+367 GDKVDFILNLNYTISEKYQFMSQSEFNK
-377 LDSVTKQ
+377 L
-384 YQLVSQSAFNQI
+384 
-396 AKKMDVDA
+396 AKKIDTET
-404 VNLAADEAF
+404 VNVATGEAF
-413 VYDGLYIE
+413 IYDSSYIE
-421 GHEFSPV
+421 GYEFSPQ
-428 YKGNK
+428 YKGSK
-433 AVFPIGNETKALTI
+433 AVFQIGNETKTLTI
-447 KGAEGRTLTNLGELF
+447 QGANNTAITNLGEL
-462 VVVPDAVYN
+462 VIVISDEMYEQ
-471 SAKKVSETR
+471 AKQAFGTR
-480 IVKNIDVKD
+480 TVKNIDVKD
-489 EKNGKVLTEK
+489 ERNSKVLTEK
-499 LRKAMPVG
+499 LAKVMP
-507 AGETEFKQPFNDFY
+507 AGESEMVPSFRDFY
-521 TGFHEMLE
+521 TGFQMGLE
-529 ATGLMMF
+529 GTGLMMF
-536 IGLFLGLV
+536 IGMFLGLV

-549 GSIIYFKQLTEAS
+549 GSIIYFKQLTEAN
-562 ADRNRYIVLR
+562 ADRERYVVLR

-582 RAIAKQVGFIFAIP
+582 KAIAKQVSFIFAIP
-596 LVVGIC
+596 LVIGIL

-609 GLKTVMPNEIL
+609 GLANLLPFEIM
-620 IPLLMSIG
+620 IPLLISIG
-628 VYSVIYIGYY
+628 VYGVIYIGYY

>member
-18 YFLYFA
+18 YFVYFA

-30 VMYFTFK
+30 VIYFTFK

-52 KKISGGFQASSVML
+52 KKISGAFQVSSVML

-110 MLMGLMSLVIGI
+110 MLMGLMSLIIGI

-142 NLNVHFEVPMSA
+142 NLNVHFEVPMAA
-154 IVDTAIIFIVIILYT
+154 IVDTAIIFFVIILYT

-176 IYRFKLIELFHAE
+176 IYRFKLIELFRAE

-209 ISSGY
+209 IGSGY
-214 FLSLMYDKAVKYAD
+214 FLALMYVKALKYAD
-228 FMIVALYILLA
+228 FMVVALYILLA
-239 TVLGT
+239 TVVGT

-256 KRARHNKSSFY
+256 KRARNNKSSFY
-267 NSMNIVTTSQ
+267 NGMNMVTTSQ

-288 LATIAILSAVT
+288 LATISILSAVT
-299 LTAVGTSVTLYYNT
+299 LTAVGTSVTMYYNT
-313 FKQVRSFAPYS
+313 FTQSKVAAPYS
-324 YSYEKKDAVLDQKVN
+324 YSYEKKDEELDKKVN
-339 AILDEEK
+339 AILAEEK
-346 QSHPVTNQFEIEMVP
+346 ANHPVKDQFEIETVP
-361 VTGKFE
+361 VKGKFE
-367 GKQVDMGRNK
+367 GDKVDFILNLNYTISEKYQFMSQSEFNK
-377 LDSVTKQ
+377 L
-384 YQLVSQSAFNQI
+384 
-396 AKKMDVDA
+396 AKKIDA
-404 VNLAADEAF
+404 ETVNIATGEAF
-413 VYDGLYIE
+413 IYDSSYIE
-421 GHEFSPV
+421 GYEFSPQ
-428 YKGNK
+428 YKGSK
-433 AVFPIGNETKALTI
+433 TVFQIGNETKTLTI
-447 KGAEGRTLTNLGELF
+447 QGANNTALTNLGELVI
-462 VVVPDAVYN
+462 VVSDEMYEQ
-471 SAKKVSETR
+471 AKQAFGTR
-480 IVKNIDVKD
+480 TVKNIDVKD
-489 EKNGKVLTEK
+489 ERNSKVLTEK
-499 LRKAMPVG
+499 LAKVMP
-507 AGETEFKQPFNDFY
+507 AGESEMVPSFRDFY
-521 TGFHEMLE
+521 TGFQMGLE
-529 ATGLMMF
+529 GTGLMMF
-536 IGLFLGLV
+536 IGMFLGLV

-549 GSIIYFKQLTEAS
+549 GSIIYFKQLTEAN
-562 ADRNRYIVLR
+562 ADRERYVVLR

-582 RAIAKQVGFIFAIP
+582 KAIAKQVSFIFAIP
-596 LVVGIC
+596 LVIGIL

-609 GLKTVMPNEIL
+609 GLANLLPFEIM
-620 IPLLMSIG
+620 IPLLISIG
-628 VYSVIYIGYY
+628 VYGVIYIGYY